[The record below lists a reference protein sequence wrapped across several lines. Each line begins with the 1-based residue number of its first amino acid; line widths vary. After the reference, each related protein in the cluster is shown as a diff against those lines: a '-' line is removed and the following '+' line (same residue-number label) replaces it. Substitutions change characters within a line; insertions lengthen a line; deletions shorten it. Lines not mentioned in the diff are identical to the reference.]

1 MSAKMW
7 EVAIEHARTC
17 VLDKRVFLYYSPIS
31 QHRNGVVFNVVG
43 QVMGFYLESQ
53 FVPIDKLPENEKA
66 IFHSS

>member
-7 EVAIEHARTC
+7 EVTIEHARTC

-43 QVMGFYLESQ
+43 LVMGLFLDSQ
-53 FVPIDKLPENEKA
+53 FVPVDNLPENDQA
-66 IFHSS
+66 YFLSS